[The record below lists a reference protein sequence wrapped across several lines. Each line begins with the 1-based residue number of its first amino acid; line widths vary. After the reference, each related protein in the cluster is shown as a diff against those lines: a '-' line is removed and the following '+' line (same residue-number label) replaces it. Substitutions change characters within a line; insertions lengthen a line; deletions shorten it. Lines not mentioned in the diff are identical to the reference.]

1 MLKTKKEKE
10 KPIFVF
16 FFGYFIGYNDWFT
29 VIIETSYPTLKKK
42 FIRVKNH
49 VHKSTNNILS

>member
-10 KPIFVF
+10 KPIF
-16 FFGYFIGYNDWFT
+16 FFGYFIGYNDWFA

-42 FIRVKNH
+42 FIRVQNH